1 MSVRQQ
7 FEVGKIEKKIRGA
20 GLREVRK
27 RYMERYHKD
36 EKTAL
41 LAESEFCKF
50 ATLHILE
57 PDLILAPSGFV
68 DEFWHEYVLDT
79 KGYRQFCK
87 EVFGSFWEHDP
98 KVTAEEAMP
107 FYQKTLDAYERYFD
121 EKPNVSAWGP
131 TAVECSCG
139 YAASS

>member
-7 FEVGKIEKKIRGA
+7 FEVEKIEERIRSA
-20 GLREVRK
+20 GLLKVRK

-36 EKTAL
+36 ENVAV

-50 ATLHILE
+50 AALHFLE

-79 KGYRQFCK
+79 KGYRQFCD
-87 EVFGSFWEHDP
+87 EIFGSFWEHNP
-98 KVTAEEAMP
+98 TVTAEEAMP
-107 FYQKTLDAYERYFD
+107 FYRETLAMYERYFG
-121 EKPNVSAWGP
+121 EKPNARAWGP
-131 TAVECSCG
+131 AAVECSCG